1 VQKDLTA
8 TRPIASEDRYVY
20 DRGTGIT
27 TFAEVTQG
35 GGPGTLGSR
44 DAEISPDGGYVTF
57 VSQDSNVVTGDTNGV
72 PDVFIR
78 NLATNQT
85 RRVTVSTRGVE
96 SNGYSFTPTVAPGGI
111 AVAFASAATN
121 LVSDD
126 VTNDDPNN
134 EADVFVNRP

>member
-1 VQKDLTA
+1 
-8 TRPIASEDRYVY
+8 
-20 DRGTGIT
+20 
-27 TFAEVTQG
+27 
-35 GGPGTLGSR
+35 
-44 DAEISPDGGYVTF
+44 

-85 RRVTVSTRGVE
+85 RRVTVSSRGVE